1 MWAYTQALVKA
12 RHRRGSHAIGGM
24 AAVVPSR
31 KDPTANEVAFTK
43 VREDKAR
50 EANDGFDGTWVAH
63 PDLVPVAE
71 DVFDR
76 ALQGRPNQLGRT
88 RDNVDVTARDL
99 LDVRVPG
106 GTTTEAGLRSN
117 VRGAIQ
123 YLEAWL
129 RGTGAGTISNLMG
142 DTATPGISR
151 ARGWQWVH
159 HGARLGDP
167 GDGNEGFV
175 PQGRG

>member
-1 MWAYTQALVKA
+1 M
-12 RHRRGSHAIGGM
+12 
-24 AAVVPSR
+24 
-31 KDPTANEVAFTK
+31 E
-43 VREDKAR
+43 VREDEAR

-117 VRGAIQ
+117 VRVAIP
-123 YLEAWL
+123 YFGAWL
-129 RGTGAGTISNLMG
+129 RGTGAGANSDLTE
-142 DTATPGISR
+142 DTANAESVR
-151 ARGWQWVH
+151 Y
-159 HGARLGDP
+159 
-167 GDGNEGFV
+167 
-175 PQGRG
+175 